1 MKRNFVDFVA
11 DLGRTLNFTKS
22 NFYDINGLFVEKLPN
37 QRYHLHLYSRD
48 LKFSDK
54 LKRVAMDSSDNLFKT
69 IRVNNN
75 NVLVALLPKNNSIY
89 KIKPMEE
96 NNRYKERIIQFTT
109 GLNRTILDV
118 LLMTKIKK
126 YPIEYIVCN
135 RQDTFIAFERG
146 TDAVLAMGELKDQ
159 QIEAFFTNNVAY
171 VEYVDN
177 TANDL
182 QQGDANLQITANN
195 NSRVVYDTNANQR
208 TRRYRQRTQ
217 YANNNRSDNR
227 NHRASGAR
235 QRNEIN
241 NNPYQRNR
249 QARFIENVQQ
259 STRRRE
265 FRSQGRVINN
275 CRRNN
280 NNQSFNPNNYK
291 VVLVPKRRR

>member
-22 NFYDINGLFVEKLPN
+22 NFYDVNGLFVEKLPN

-48 LKFSDK
+48 LQFSDK
-54 LKRVAMDSSDNLFKT
+54 LRRVALDSRDNLFKT

-75 NVLVALLPKNNSIY
+75 NVLVALLPQNNSIY
-89 KIKPMEE
+89 KIKPMED
-96 NNRYKERIIQFTT
+96 NNIHKERIIQFTT

-159 QIEAFFTNNVAY
+159 QIEAIFTNNVAY

-177 TANDL
+177 TANEL
-182 QQGDANLQITANN
+182 QQGEANLQITANN
-195 NSRVVYDTNANQR
+195 NSRVVYDINANQR
-208 TRRYRQRTQ
+208 TRRDSHRRQ
-217 YANNNRSDNR
+217 YANNNGSSNR
-227 NHRASGAR
+227 GHRANGAR

-241 NNPYQRNR
+241 NHPYQRNR
-249 QARFIENVQQ
+249 QARFNENVQQ
-259 STRRRE
+259 STRRQE
-265 FRSQGRVINN
+265 FRAQGRVINN
-275 CRRNN
+275 RRRND
-280 NNQSFNPNNYK
+280 NNQPFNPNNYK
-291 VVLVPKRRR
+291 LVLVPKRRQ